1 MSSGLTL
8 DSGNLGGQLY
18 DYVSNT
24 ISSPITLFVICILL
38 AITYGLGLKTETP
51 SSASMLEII
60 IWSVFTLLVIAN
72 GFLYFF
78 GMEIT
83 TYFDKFLQGKTT
95 IGVDVKDKGL
105 RDQVFHIRDNKY
117 AYPDAQAIC
126 KAYGARLATYNELE
140 EAYKRGAEWCSY
152 GWSDA
157 QLALFPT
164 QYDTWVKKQNSDDNC
179 FNDSG
184 NDCGRPGINGG
195 YIANPAVRFG
205 VNCFGSKP
213 RITEDEKEKL
223 EDGDYEST
231 NRRDQLID
239 KRADYWNDHLDDL
252 NVSPFNTNKWN
263 EYNRS

>member
-1 MSSGLTL
+1 MSSWLTI

-18 DYVSNT
+18 DYLSNS
-24 ISSPITLFVICILL
+24 ISSPITLFIICILL
-38 AITYGLGLKTETP
+38 AITYGLGLKSDSP

-117 AYPDAQAIC
+117 SYPDAKAIC
-126 KAYGARLATYNELE
+126 QAYGSRLATYKEIE
-140 EAYKRGAEWCSY
+140 EAYNNGAEWCSY
-152 GWSDA
+152 GWSDD

-164 QYDTWVKKQNSDDNC
+164 QYDTWKKKQEDCDIGN
-179 FNDSG
+179 

-195 YIANPAVRFG
+195 FIDNPNITFG
-205 VNCFGSKP
+205 VNCYGIKP
-213 RITEDEKEKL
+213 EITPDEVNYMKNMTIYPKNNNDLLFEKKVEFL
-223 EDGDYEST
+223 KKKIP
-231 NRRDQLID
+231 NILV
-239 KRADYWNDHLDDL
+239 N
-252 NVSPFNTNKWN
+252 PFNN
-263 EYNRS
+263 NRWSRF